1 MKNRDEICPS
11 ASNFGSRRVTLRL
24 VELTARPNLG
34 PLALISAPRAAPI
47 RESNRGRPWGRA
59 LNARPGQRVRRI
71 GLIDPGRRD
80 GVSRASPA
88 R

>member
-1 MKNRDEICPS
+1 MMKNRDEICPS

-34 PLALISAPRAAPI
+34 PLVLIAAPRAPRI
-47 RESNRGRPWGRA
+47 RESSRGRPRRA
-59 LNARPGQRVRRI
+59 LNARLGQRVRRI
-71 GLIDPGRRD
+71 GPIDPARRD
-80 GVSRASPA
+80 GVSRASRA